1 MRYSKILALLP
12 ALLLCAAPMLSQAAV
27 DVSFSV
33 NVAPPELP
41 IVYEQPELPDVGY
54 IWTPGYWAWD
64 GSDYYWVPGT
74 WVLPPASDLL
84 WTPGYWGWRDG
95 FYGWNPGYWGP
106 EVGYYGGVNYGFGYT
121 GVGFEGGYWHGGA
134 FFYNRAVANFG
145 QVNIVNVYN
154 TPVHVRE
161 TSRISFNGGRDGLR
175 YQPSDA
181 ERTAMN
187 RPHRDWTPVQHQHE
201 QRAATMPAMHVSQNG
216 GHPQIL
222 TTQRAGDFAHPGPG
236 LRNHQQPREGQ
247 QPRESL
253 QSREGQQPHVAVPG
267 PAMRGP
273 GAGAVVPTP
282 DRQPERQERGP
293 RPEERAQQP
302 QGFQPREQAP
312 RPEVREQAP
321 RPEAQHEQAPRPEQ
335 RQQAPRPEVRE
346 QAPRPEARHE
356 PAPKHEESKHD
367 EPKRDR

>member
-1 MRYSKILALLP
+1 MRYPRILALLP
-12 ALLLCAAPMLSQAAV
+12 VLLLLCAAPTLSRAAV
-27 DVSFSV
+27 EVSFSV

-41 IVYEQPELPDVGY
+41 IVYEQPPLPEPGY

-64 GSDYYWVPGT
+64 GMDYYWVPGT
-74 WVLPPASDLL
+74 WVQPPESDLL

-106 EVGYYGGVNYGFGYT
+106 EVGFYGGVNYGFGYT
-121 GVGFEGGYWHGGA
+121 GVGFQGGYWHGGA

-154 TPVHVRE
+154 NPVQVRE
-161 TSRISFNGGRDGLR
+161 SSRVSFNGGQGGLR
-175 YQPSDA
+175 YQPSAA

-187 RPHRDWTPVQHQHE
+187 ERHREPTPMQHQHE
-201 QRAATMPAMHVSQNG
+201 QHAASMPAMHVSQNA

-236 LRNHQQPREGQ
+236 LRNHQQPSPIARHDNG
-247 QPRESL
+247 P
-253 QSREGQQPHVAVPG
+253 QSHEAQQPHVAGPG

-273 GAGAVVPTP
+273 GVGAVAPTP
-282 DRQPERQERGP
+282 DRQPERQEG
-293 RPEERAQQP
+293 
-302 QGFQPREQAP
+302 
-312 RPEVREQAP
+312 
-321 RPEAQHEQAPRPEQ
+321 APRPEQ
-335 RQQAPRPEVRE
+335 RGQPPQGGQLPQGAQPHE
-346 QAPRPEARHE
+346 QARHAAE
-356 PAPKHEESKHD
+356 PKREEPKREEPKHE

>member
-1 MRYSKILALLP
+1 MFMTLPVRRRVGDNVNKRDLTALVCLLTSTRFTMRYSKILALLP
-12 ALLLCAAPMLSQAAV
+12 ALLLCAAPTLSQAAV

-74 WVLPPASDLL
+74 WVLPPASDLY

-106 EVGYYGGVNYGFGYT
+106 QVGYYGGVNYGFGYT

-134 FFYNRAVANFG
+134 FFYNHAVANFG
-145 QVNIVNVYN
+145 HVNIVNVYN

-161 TSRISFNGGRDGLR
+161 TSRVSFNGGQGGLR
-175 YQPSDA
+175 YQPNAA

-187 RPHRDWTPVQHQHE
+187 QPHRDWTPVQHQHE

-236 LRNHQQPREGQ
+236 LRNHQQPRD
-247 QPRESL
+247 
-253 QSREGQQPHVAVPG
+253 GQQPHVAGPG

-273 GAGAVVPTP
+273 GAAAAVPTP

-302 QGFQPREQAP
+302 QGGQPREQAP

-321 RPEAQHEQAPRPEQ
+321 RPEAQHEQA
-335 RQQAPRPEVRE
+335 
-346 QAPRPEARHE
+346 RHE
-356 PAPKHEESKHD
+356 PAPKHEEPKHD